1 MLCVAVCPGEL
12 DKACR
17 KGACCN
23 SIGLDACCRFG
34 VQCCL
39 IDVVSHEIGFAN
51 FEPEASRGGIDL
63 DVELQAPGARA
74 DTEGL
79 AGSSVLGEWHGAG
92 WHLKAIVVPFEGAV
106 ADTEWANQRVF
117 LAGGQQTDIAPAN
130 FRLSSWSDRRSGCT
144 GEHLAAEADTEH
156 R

>member
-1 MLCVAVCPGEL
+1 M
-12 DKACR
+12 
-17 KGACCN
+17 
-23 SIGLDACCRFG
+23 
-34 VQCCL
+34 
-39 IDVVSHEIGFAN
+39 SHEVRLADI
-51 FEPEASRGGIDL
+51 EPETRRGGIDL
-63 DVELQAPGARA
+63 DVELQTPGARA

>member
-1 MLCVAVCPGEL
+1 MKVFGRIGVAAHDEDCIDALKLGAFVVADGVPHHDLAGGLDRVAHDAWARVVVVLDDQRAHRGLFAIVLCVAVCPGEL

-17 KGACCN
+17 KGSCCN

-63 DVELQAPGARA
+63 DVELQTPGA
-74 DTEGL
+74 
-79 AGSSVLGEWHGAG
+79 
-92 WHLKAIVVPFEGAV
+92 
-106 ADTEWANQRVF
+106 
-117 LAGGQQTDIAPAN
+117 
-130 FRLSSWSDRRSGCT
+130 
-144 GEHLAAEADTEH
+144 
-156 R
+156 